1 MRKFELR
8 LGDLKGYNMGKI
20 IMAHGAG
27 GKTGAELMSNIFG
40 KHFKNDVLDKMEDAA
55 VLKINGRIAFST
67 DSFVVTPVEF
77 KGGDIG

>member
-1 MRKFELR
+1 
-8 LGDLKGYNMGKI
+8 MGKI

-55 VLKINGRIAFST
+55 VLSLKYF
-67 DSFVVTPVEF
+67 F
-77 KGGDIG
+77 KNF

>member
-40 KHFKNDVLDKMEDAA
+40 KHFKKVHRT
-55 VLKINGRIAFST
+55 II
-67 DSFVVTPVEF
+67 
-77 KGGDIG
+77 